1 MNVLFSKLIQF
12 QLMYAIPCLL
22 CMALVA
28 DSSLQGILI
37 LSHHHHHHH
46 HCQHQFDIS
55 FFSKVLNVTY
65 SETFVWGPYTTRNIN
80 TLINKYIVWPTK
92 KVSKNEV
99 IKKIIFGLNSL
110 YCPVIINKILTVI
123 KGKKPISWLRVIAL
137 LTIGIKKCD
146 NHTV

>member
-1 MNVLFSKLIQF
+1 MKHLYGDHTPLEN
-12 QLMYAIPCLL
+12 
-22 CMALVA
+22 
-28 DSSLQGILI
+28 
-37 LSHHHHHHH
+37 
-46 HCQHQFDIS
+46 
-55 FFSKVLNVTY
+55 
-65 SETFVWGPYTTRNIN
+65 NIN
-80 TLINKYIVWPTK
+80 TLINKYTVWPTK
-92 KVSKNEV
+92 KVSKDEV